1 MYSIERGEGGG
12 GFDLQKVSLVSCC
25 LMLYLNGLENFFLSS
40 GSEEFVNTWYRVP
53 FLAGSSAG
61 WLI

>member
-1 MYSIERGEGGG
+1 
-12 GFDLQKVSLVSCC
+12 
-25 LMLYLNGLENFFLSS
+25 LENFFLSS